1 MRKLSLSDLLIFYSV
16 PTFCP
21 TVKRNIIWDILAD
34 RNVKGCSNPKLKI
47 CECENVMA
55 FLFSCLCIS
64 FYHIS
69 ATLFSSSCTYCCC
82 PVLILTA
89 IRHLVTTDEL
99 KSRQQE
105 KEKQNFI
112 RCTETQFADTHKC
125 KHFYSPDS
133 NPPAFFLQLF

>member
-16 PTFCP
+16 STFCP
-21 TVKRNIIWDILAD
+21 TVKRNIIWDILTD
-34 RNVKGCSNPKLKI
+34 RNVKGCSNPKLKYV
-47 CECENVMA
+47 NVKMSWFFFSA
-55 FLFSCLCIS
+55 VCVSVAITSLQLYFL
-64 FYHIS
+64 
-69 ATLFSSSCTYCCC
+69 A
-82 PVLILTA
+82 PVLTVVVLLLTA

-99 KSRQQE
+99 RSRQQE